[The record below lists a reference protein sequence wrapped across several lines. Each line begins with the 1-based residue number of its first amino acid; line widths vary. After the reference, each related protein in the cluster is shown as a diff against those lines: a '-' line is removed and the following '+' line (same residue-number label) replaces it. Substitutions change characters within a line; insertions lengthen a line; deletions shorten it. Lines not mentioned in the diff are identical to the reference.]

1 MRCHDAI
8 GLGFDDRGIALC
20 DYDPL
25 SHRKFLIDY
34 FTSRFADYNN
44 RELLE
49 VANPHLFAFGRYN
62 LAKPSERVL
71 VITNFHGKPQH
82 LALEDIGTWPPPFGQ
97 MVDLCS
103 GKRPEAFNGSLV
115 IPGFGFYWL
124 NET

>member
-71 VITNFHGKPQH
+71 VIANFHGKPQQ
-82 LALEDIGTWPPPFGQ
+82 LTLEDIGTWPPPSARRSI
-97 MVDLCS
+97 CTAANAP
-103 GKRPEAFNGSLV
+103 RPSTAV
-115 IPGFGFYWL
+115 W
-124 NET
+124 